1 MAIIKMMTY
10 KGAELTFLN
19 RDKQVRLSCYGIPG
33 QTLFVWGGIGRM
45 LARGERKGKTREKRS
60 SPTNRETVTS

>member
-19 RDKQVRLSCYGIPG
+19 RDKLVRLSCYRIPG
-33 QTLFVWGGIGRM
+33 QTLFVWGGIGEM
-45 LARGERKGKTREKRS
+45 LARGERGKNEGKTLV
-60 SPTNRETVTS
+60 PDQP